1 MAVSL
6 PESALASIFV
16 EGFLYGVFGVLFS
29 ASMFILLR
37 RRNSRLQRN
46 KPMICASVT
55 MFVLATVHVAADIQ
69 RLLDAFITSTDAD
82 VYLGQVNTGLYT
94 LKSAAYAIQ
103 TLVGDGFVVRINF
116 PGRRSGLLISDVFK
130 LYRLYLVWNGDK
142 RVFFPILICFIASI
156 GVAIG
161 ALQGFARTSPTEPIF
176 ITELQ
181 NWIVSFFSLTLFTNF
196 SSLIAMRILW
206 IHHRANT
213 AISSRS
219 VVSAAIVVIESG
231 ALYSGCL
238 IILLSLYLSNSF
250 VQYLMLDAVTQII
263 GIVFSLIIVRV
274 GLGLS
279 TEKTTHQRNTL
290 TWTPRSGPQGNQ
302 YPMHPP
308 VAVEITQDTHTE
320 DTSTTGLESVKIA
333 HW

>member
-1 MAVSL
+1 MFSSSIDSTSSGMGTSEFSSLSQSVSSPVSVCYL
-6 PESALASIFV
+6 LAHVVTSLTS
-16 EGFLYGVFGVLFS
+16 EFL
-29 ASMFILLR
+29 
-37 RRNSRLQRN
+37 
-46 KPMICASVT
+46 
-55 MFVLATVHVAADIQ
+55 
-69 RLLDAFITSTDAD
+69 
-82 VYLGQVNTGLYT
+82 
-94 LKSAAYAIQ
+94 
-103 TLVGDGFVVRINF
+103 
-116 PGRRSGLLISDVFK
+116 
-130 LYRLYLVWNGDK
+130 
-142 RVFFPILICFIASI
+142 

-196 SSLIAMRILW
+196 SCTSLIAMRILW

-213 AISSRS
+213 AISSRN

-231 ALYSGCL
+231 AIYSGCL

-250 VQYLMLDAVTQII
+250 AQYLMLDAVTQII
-263 GIVFSLIIVRV
+263 GVVFSLIIVRV

-279 TEKTTHQRNTL
+279 TERTSHQANTL
-290 TWTPRSGPQGNQ
+290 TWTPRSGPQSNQ

-308 VAVEITQDTHTE
+308 VSVEITQDTNTE
-320 DTSTTGLESVKIA
+320 DTNTTGLGSVKIA